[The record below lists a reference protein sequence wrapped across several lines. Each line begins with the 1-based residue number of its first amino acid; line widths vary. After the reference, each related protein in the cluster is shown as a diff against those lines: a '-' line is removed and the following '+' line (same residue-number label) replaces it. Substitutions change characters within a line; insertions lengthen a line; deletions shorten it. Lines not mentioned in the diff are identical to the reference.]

1 MDRTLLIRA
10 AALYLPLLMAAAVW
24 LVWPPTPRDR
34 AAAWLGT
41 AWNLATLPV
50 LHALAL
56 RFGWWSFAVTDATLV
71 GFPVDLYL
79 GWAVMWGTLPA
90 LLLRYTRAT
99 LIVVGAIMLD
109 LVAMPAMQPVV
120 SLGQGWLAGEAI
132 AIAMCLIPGI
142 ALASWTRTDAH
153 VTRRAVLQG
162 LAFAGL
168 TLAVLPTSILA
179 QSGGSWD
186 TLFARPRWMSTLLLQ
201 CVAALGLLG
210 VSAVQE
216 FATRGHGTPVPFD
229 PPRRLVMSGAYRYV
243 RNPMQLSATL
253 VLIAWGALVG
263 SWWVSAAGAMAVIYG
278 AGFAAGDETA
288 DLDRRF
294 GLRWRRYV
302 VLVRSWIPRWRPA
315 DLADLAPRA
324 TLYVAEEC
332 GPCSEVRRWFD
343 AHRPVGLD
351 IRAAELHPARALS
364 RITYDPG
371 DDTGDVDGVAAIGR
385 ALEHVH
391 LGWAMLGM
399 FVRLPIICQ
408 FLQLLT
414 DASGGGERRVVR
426 YCDRT
431 ASAHGGSRSWMKAS
445 ADASLAVTAQEAS
458 RSSERS
464 PTKYELLEK
473 E

>member
-1 MDRTLLIRA
+1 MDRTTLVRA
-10 AALYLPLLMAAAVW
+10 SALYLPLVTTAVVW
-24 LVWPPTPRDR
+24 LVWPPPPRDR
-34 AAAWLGT
+34 AAAWLATG
-41 AWNLATLPV
+41 WNLAMLPG

-56 RFGWWSFAVTDATLV
+56 GFGWWSFAVADATLA

-90 LLLRYTRAT
+90 LLLAHTRAS
-99 LIVVGAIMLD
+99 LIVIGAIVLD

-120 SLGQGWLAGEAI
+120 SLGRGWLVGEAV
-132 AIAMCLIPGI
+132 AIAACLVPGI
-142 ALASWTRTDAH
+142 ALATWTRTGAH
-153 VTRRAVLQG
+153 VTRRATLQAI
-162 LAFAGL
+162 AFAGL
-168 TLAVLPTSILA
+168 TLGVLPTIILA

-186 TLFARPRWMSTLLLQ
+186 ALFARPRWVTSLLVQ
-201 CVAALGLLG
+201 CVAAFGLLG

-216 FATRGHGTPVPFD
+216 FAMRGDGTPVPFD
-229 PPRRLVMSGAYRYV
+229 PPRRFVTSGAYRYV

-253 VLIAWGALVG
+253 VLVAWGALAS

-288 DLDRRF
+288 DLHKRF
-294 GLRWRRYV
+294 GARWQRYAA
-302 VLVRSWIPRWRPA
+302 LVRSWIPRWRPA

-343 AHRPVGLD
+343 TRRPVGLQ
-351 IRAAELHPARALS
+351 IVAAELHPSRTLS

-371 DDTGDVDGVAAIGR
+371 DDTGDAEGVAAIGR
-385 ALEHVH
+385 ALEHIH
-391 LGWAMLGM
+391 LGWALLGM
-399 FVRLPIICQ
+399 FVRLPIACQ

-426 YCDRT
+426 YCDR
-431 ASAHGGSRSWMKAS
+431 S
-445 ADASLAVTAQEAS
+445 AS
-458 RSSERS
+458 RMAVREVG
-464 PTKYELLEK
+464 
-473 E
+473 